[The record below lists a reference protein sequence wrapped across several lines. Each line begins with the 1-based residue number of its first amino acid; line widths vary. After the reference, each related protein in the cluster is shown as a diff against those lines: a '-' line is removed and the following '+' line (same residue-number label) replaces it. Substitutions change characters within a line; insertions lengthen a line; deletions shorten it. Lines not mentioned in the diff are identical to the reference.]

1 MKWHFFRPSLVDSR
15 AGSIKMT
22 IRVQAK
28 DFDAAV
34 ELASMRLADPSIG
47 AVVSFIGQ
55 VRDMNDG
62 DVINTLTLEH
72 YPEMTEKSLQA
83 IENEAK
89 TRWDIISSLI
99 IHRVGTLQPQD
110 QIVLVAVTSA
120 HRGEAFKACEFIMD
134 YLKTSAPFW
143 KKETTNQGERW
154 IEPKLSD
161 DAAQARWK
169 P

>member
-1 MKWHFFRPSLVDSR
+1 
-15 AGSIKMT
+15 
-22 IRVQAK
+22 
-28 DFDAAV
+28 
-34 ELASMRLADPSIG
+34 MRLAGQGKVGGI
-47 AVVSFIGQ
+47 VNFIGL
-55 VRDMNDG
+55 VRDINDG
-62 DVINTLTLEH
+62 DSINTLTLEH
-72 YPEMTEKSLQA
+72 YPEMTEKYLQA

-89 TRWDIISSLI
+89 TRWDVIDSLI
-99 IHRVGTLQPQD
+99 IHRVGTLQPLD

-143 KKETTNQGERW
+143 KKETTNQGVRW
-154 IEPKLSD
+154 VEPKLSD

>member
-1 MKWHFFRPSLVDSR
+1 
-15 AGSIKMT
+15 
-22 IRVQAK
+22 
-28 DFDAAV
+28 
-34 ELASMRLADPSIG
+34 MRLAGQGKVG
-47 AVVSFIGQ
+47 AMVNFIGL

-72 YPEMTEKSLQA
+72 YPEMTQKALAA
-83 IENEAK
+83 IELEAK
-89 TRWDIISSLI
+89 ARWDVIDALI
-99 IHRVGTLQPQD
+99 IHRVGTLQPLD

-120 HRGEAFKACEFIMD
+120 HRGDAFKACEFIMD

-143 KKETTNQGERW
+143 KKEITNQGERW
-154 IEPKLSD
+154 VEPRLTD